1 MFLVWEI
8 RFYYSFGS
16 SMMLSGFK
24 VQVVFVAWRLRLWQP
39 LDSFNFDQNAQSCL
53 KRNPTK
59 VWTRVQNSKCV
70 CYLSNQFGAC
80 LLLIDPQNALEHRI
94 ICKHILA
101 INYLFSFAVKKK
113 NFLFNLFKFDERT
126 CKRPN
131 QTILCDYIWL
141 QDLLRLI
148 VKISSG

>member
-70 CYLSNQFGAC
+70 CYISNEFGAC

-113 NFLFNLFKFDERT
+113 KNSCSIYLNLTKEHVNALI
-126 CKRPN
+126 KPSYV
-131 QTILCDYIWL
+131 TIYDYKTYF
-141 QDLLRLI
+141 
-148 VKISSG
+148 V